1 MIDEVYAPLTDK
13 GEFLSIVDVYEKG
26 IATNSLSKTYSIPG
40 IRIGWT
46 ATGPELAEV
55 FRKYRDY
62 TMICGGVLSDDL
74 AVHALKNKEKYWRET
89 KDHYREPC
97 DFKTMGSQ

>member
-1 MIDEVYAPLTDK
+1 
-13 GEFLSIVDVYEKG
+13 
-26 IATNSLSKTYSIPG
+26 
-40 IRIGWT
+40 
-46 ATGPELAEV
+46 
-55 FRKYRDY
+55 
-62 TMICGGVLSDDL
+62 MICGGVLSDDL